1 MDNASRRA
9 KLGVLSSPGATH
21 LRGCH
26 VTRFDTS
33 TGYFTKD
40 GNGTQNNRHLIWAQ
54 NLVGR
59 YLVCPRTGNV
69 DALRPARFGRDS
81 GLSFERTA
89 VGSWIAIGVAEE
101 VAAKCWG
108 TTDVRRRWRGGNGNG
123 RQLRVSLWSD
133 VVQLRTARRRQGTAQ
148 GYELCGSG
156 HESTGLGHVGKRR
169 TSLEGFG
176 KTDANRFSR
185 DPRGKPM
192 WMRSCAICKA
202 LLHKLQLRESVRCQ
216 CGWVW

>member
-1 MDNASRRA
+1 MSFNLTRQRSP
-9 KLGVLSSPGATH
+9 VPSSHKPAQIC
-21 LRGCH
+21 LI
-26 VTRFDTS
+26 
-33 TGYFTKD
+33 
-40 GNGTQNNRHLIWAQ
+40 QRHLAVLPLWHS
-54 NLVGR
+54 
-59 YLVCPRTGNV
+59 VCIDSTCRAVHQLKMRTGN
-69 DALRPARFGRDS
+69 P
-81 GLSFERTA
+81 
-89 VGSWIAIGVAEE
+89 
-101 VAAKCWG
+101 WG
-108 TTDVRRRWRGGNGNG
+108 TTDVPWRWRGGNGNG

-133 VVQLRTARRRQGTAQ
+133 VVQVRTARRRQGTAK

-156 HESTGLGHVGKRR
+156 HESTGLGYVGKRR

-202 LLHKLQLRESVRCQ
+202 ILHKLQLCESVRCQ